1 MNFLEQA
8 ENIEEKI
15 IRIRRDIHQNPE
27 LGFKEY
33 ATTDRIVSELNT
45 LGISCRRLLPTGI
58 IAEITGEKTGKTVAL
73 RADMDAL
80 PIMEETGLPFQSKKE
95 GVMHACGHDT
105 HVAMLIG
112 AAELLQKNRNLLKG
126 TVRLIFQP
134 AEEIGQ
140 GARTVVEQGG
150 LDGVDSIFGIHIG
163 RHELGVASTRK
174 GAMFAASDTF
184 KILIAG
190 EKCHGAFPHTGIDAT
205 LAGAAI
211 VMTLNAD
218 IHREFNAFD
227 PLVIS
232 VGSFCSD
239 GSHNVVAGEAVLEGT
254 VRCYDKQMHLQLQK
268 TVERLVQKTAEAYR
282 CRAVIDYQK
291 GTEVLLNDDHL
302 VDLTAHSAEKLLG
315 KPLQTI
321 EPFMGSEDFSEY
333 TSRVPGVFISMGSN
347 GQNPSHSGKFLI
359 DEAGLKYGCALYAQL
374 AVDGLQDLES
384 SK

>member
-150 LDGVDSIFGIHIG
+150 
-163 RHELGVASTRK
+163 
-174 GAMFAASDTF
+174 
-184 KILIAG
+184 
-190 EKCHGAFPHTGIDAT
+190 
-205 LAGAAI
+205 
-211 VMTLNAD
+211 
-218 IHREFNAFD
+218 
-227 PLVIS
+227 
-232 VGSFCSD
+232 
-239 GSHNVVAGEAVLEGT
+239 
-254 VRCYDKQMHLQLQK
+254 
-268 TVERLVQKTAEAYR
+268 
-282 CRAVIDYQK
+282 
-291 GTEVLLNDDHL
+291 
-302 VDLTAHSAEKLLG
+302 
-315 KPLQTI
+315 
-321 EPFMGSEDFSEY
+321 
-333 TSRVPGVFISMGSN
+333 PGWG
-347 GQNPSHSGKFLI
+347 
-359 DEAGLKYGCALYAQL
+359 
-374 AVDGLQDLES
+374 
-384 SK
+384 